1 MKNYQLFTFLGI
13 VLLLYSLINYY
24 IISRLLI
31 ALPDNNQIKTAV
43 ISVYI
48 FIGFSYIAGRFL
60 DRVRISRFSC
70 FLISTGSYFLAFMFY
85 ALLSVLAI
93 DLIRLMFFIFGF
105 NPVESF
111 ADPAMFRFGIL
122 VFVFLII
129 STLVIAGAVNV
140 RNPRITKLNLSV
152 NKKAGGLKKL
162 RIATASDIHMGT
174 LVGKKRT
181 RKLVEMINSLD
192 ADIVLFAGDLVD
204 EDINPV
210 IHYDL
215 GSELLNLKSKHGVYA
230 ITGNHEFIGGADAAI
245 KYLTNHGIKIL
256 LDEVI
261 NVNGINIAGRIDRDS
276 PRFSGKKRKSPNE
289 LLSGIHLSQP
299 LILLDHQPY
308 SLDQTEKAGV
318 DLQISGHTHRGQIWP
333 LSYITKA
340 IFEVSMGYK
349 QKGNTHVYVS
359 PGYGEWG
366 PAVRIG
372 NRPEV
377 VEITLNFTA

>member
-1 MKNYQLFTFLGI
+1 MKNYQLFTFLGV
-13 VLLLYSLINYY
+13 VLILYSLINYY

-31 ALPDNNQIKTAV
+31 TLPDNSLVKNIV

-48 FIGFSYIAGRFL
+48 FIGLAYIAGRFL
-60 DRVRISRFSC
+60 DRVRISKFSC

-85 ALLSVLAI
+85 ALLAVLAI
-93 DLIRLMFFIFGF
+93 DLFRLIFYIIGF
-105 NPVESF
+105 NIANSF
-111 ADPAMFRFGIL
+111 SNPEMFRMVLLIFFAI
-122 VFVFLII
+122 II
-129 STLVIAGAVNV
+129 STIAIAGAINV
-140 RNPRITKLNLSV
+140 RNPLIRKLDLSI
-152 NKKAGGLKKL
+152 NKKAGEKKHLK
-162 RIATASDIHMGT
+162 IAAASDIHLGT

-181 RKLVEMINSLD
+181 RKLVQMLNSID
-192 ADIVLFAGDLVD
+192 ADIILFAGDIVD
-204 EDINPV
+204 EDVNPV

-215 GSELLNLKSKHGVYA
+215 GSELLNLKSKYGVYA

-245 KYLTNHGIKIL
+245 KYLSAHGIKIL

-276 PRFSGKKRKSPNE
+276 ARFSGKKRKQLEE
-289 LLSGIHLSQP
+289 LLTGIDKTQP

-308 SLDQTEKAGV
+308 ALDQTEKAGV
-318 DLQISGHTHRGQIWP
+318 DLQISGHTHHGQIWP

-377 VEITLNFTA
+377 IDITLNFTA